1 MILKS
6 FFLNVLFWGIIPAST
21 IMAQNSGII
30 TYQKI
35 VDYGIE
41 PNGMDRWDN
50 FIKDLPKTGTFV
62 YMLTFNEEASLFR
75 EDPRQRAEVSPLLQR
90 ALGGAAR
97 FNPPKVKVL
106 QTYQHLG
113 SAETVRQVEFMT
125 RNFIVTE
132 SISTPEWK
140 ITSNKKKVLD
150 YLCVGAEMQIGQEM
164 LTAWFTSEIPVAFGP
179 DGYHGLP
186 GLILGIE
193 KDGNM
198 LALATKI
205 DFSNAG
211 NVEVPSSGQKID
223 GDAFEIT
230 VEEKT
235 KEWKANSKGAGSKK
249 RGGN

>member
-1 MILKS
+1 MIKKS
-6 FFLNVLFWGIIPAST
+6 FFLHVLLWGIIPAST
-21 IMAQNSGII
+21 LIAQNSGII

-62 YMLTFNEEASLFR
+62 FMLTFNEEASLFR
-75 EDPRQRAEVSPLLQR
+75 EDPTKRAEVSPLLQR

-106 QTYQHLG
+106 QIYQHLG
-113 SAETVRQVEFMT
+113 KAETVQQVEFMT

-132 SISTPEWK
+132 TISTPEWK

-150 YLCVGAEMQIGQEM
+150 YICVGAEMPIGEEM

-186 GLILGIE
+186 GLILGVE

-198 LALATKI
+198 LALATEI

-223 GDAFEIT
+223 VEAFEGT
-230 VEEKT
+230 VNEKI
-235 KEWKANSKGAGSKK
+235 KEWKANRNVAGSDR